1 MKTKSATERLRH
13 WVLSGKAITP
23 IQALDTF
30 GIFRLSARILE
41 MRNEGWL
48 IDTKIVER
56 NGKKFAQ
63 YKLAA

>member
-1 MKTKSATERLRH
+1 
-13 WVLSGKAITP
+13 
-23 IQALDTF
+23 
-30 GIFRLSARILE
+30 